1 MFGFSPEQRGLI
13 KDEYN
18 MWKFGENHLDRL
30 RKSLENVDPRLLDV
44 NKH

>member
-18 MWKFGENHLDRL
+18 MWKFSENHIDRL
-30 RKSLENVDPRLLDV
+30 RGVLKDVDPRLVDV
-44 NKH
+44 N